1 MESQKPFSLSAFSS
15 NLKDFYSFKDLG
27 RIWELSNLET
37 VVVRLAEKKK
47 KKKPHGTPLPLLC
60 FCTELTVVA
69 VHHLQKMGENKGWC
83 WFRQYQ
89 QFTWHFSCWM
99 YQQEQPQS
107 HQEHF
112 SIPQVFLT
120 VQLKHPHTIILVRIS
135 EFPAINLPLD
145 VCILWWRSW
154 KGKNI
159 AAAKKKWQLNREMHE
174 WKHVTRGGDPVS
186 KYQAITAKLYEGMLW
201 LCFGTGGLLSTEHL
215 PWSKKITAS
224 LGLPCT

>member
-47 KKKPHGTPLPLLC
+47 RKNHMALLC
-60 FCTELTVVA
+60 LFCISAQNWLW
-69 VHHLQKMGENKGWC
+69 LQFISYRRWGKIKDDVDSGSINSSPGTSAAECTNRSSLRVTRNIFPSPKS
-83 WFRQYQ
+83 
-89 QFTWHFSCWM
+89 FSQCNSNTHI
-99 YQQEQPQS
+99 Q
-107 HQEHF
+107 
-112 SIPQVFLT
+112 
-120 VQLKHPHTIILVRIS
+120 LVRIS

-215 PWSKKITAS
+215 LWSKKITAS